1 MITVPGSTQFL
12 LRSIGARYNAR
23 MRAVIQRAV
32 RASVTL
38 KETGERREIGPGLM
52 TLLGVAPRD
61 TYADAEWVAEKLA
74 GLRVF
79 EDNEGKMNQS
89 LRDIGGEMLIVS
101 QFTLFG
107 DARKGRRPS
116 FTGAAP
122 PDVAIPIYEA
132 FINAVREHGI
142 PVKTGE
148 FGAEMLVEVANDG
161 PVTLIVETPPSLVG
175 PAGALGGT

>member
-1 MITVPGSTQFL
+1 
-12 LRSIGARYNAR
+12 
-23 MRAVIQRAV
+23 MRAVIQRAT

-38 KETGERREIGPGLM
+38 KVTGERRQIGTGLL
-52 TLLGVAPRD
+52 TLLGVAPDD
-61 TYADAEWVAEKLA
+61 TRAEAEWLAEKLV

-79 EDNEGKMNQS
+79 EDEAGKMNVS
-89 LRDIGGEMLIVS
+89 LLDIGGEMLIVS

-122 PDVAIPIYEA
+122 PEVAIPLYEA
-132 FINAVREHGI
+132 FVMAVRARGI
-142 PVKTGE
+142 AVKTGE

-161 PVTLIVETPPSLVG
+161 PVTLIVETLRVT
-175 PAGALGGT
+175 AGAAEASASA